1 MAVHLAFALWRFWQQ
16 RGYLNEARARFEA
29 MDARGWTLEPVDRAH
44 FAEAYGGIV
53 YWQSDRDAASA
64 WYDEALR
71 IWRDIG
77 DQREIAN
84 ALYNRAY
91 ADMIVVMQGHRER
104 IDESQVG
111 AMLEEALRIYESL
124 GDTSGQGNL
133 TWGLGSYHYFTADA
147 ATGETWFR
155 RALELHRAAGDR
167 TMEAWSL
174 HMIAL
179 SLVGQHKPTEARSV
193 ARHALEHFHEAGDIS
208 GVTLVLDDLALIEAS
223 DGQIERA
230 GRLWG
235 AARRLQQATGTA
247 LADYV
252 EETDILYGVPTP
264 RQALGDD
271 RLQAFGA
278 EGAAMGLD
286 EVVAYALEVPA
297 GSAPASHVETA

>member
-1 MAVHLAFALWRFWQQ
+1 
-16 RGYLNEARARFEA
+16 
-29 MDARGWTLEPVDRAH
+29 
-44 FAEAYGGIV
+44 
-53 YWQSDRDAASA
+53 
-64 WYDEALR
+64 
-71 IWRDIG
+71 
-77 DQREIAN
+77 
-84 ALYNRAY
+84 
-91 ADMIVVMQGHRER
+91 
-104 IDESQVG
+104 
-111 AMLEEALRIYESL
+111 
-124 GDTSGQGNL
+124 
-133 TWGLGSYHYFTADA
+133 
-147 ATGETWFR
+147 
-155 RALELHRAAGDR
+155 
-167 TMEAWSL
+167 
-174 HMIAL
+174 MIAL

-286 EVVAYALEVPA
+286 EVVAYALEAPA
-297 GSAPASHVETA
+297 GSVPASHVETV